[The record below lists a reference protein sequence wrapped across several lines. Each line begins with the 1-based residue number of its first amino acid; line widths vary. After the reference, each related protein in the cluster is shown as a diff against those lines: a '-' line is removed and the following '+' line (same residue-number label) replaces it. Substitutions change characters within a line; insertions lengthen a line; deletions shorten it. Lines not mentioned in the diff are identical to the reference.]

1 MLLDLLGDTRFD
13 DVDIRLPHYF
23 DRTVESAARE
33 RHWRRVKGGWDG
45 PWPVFRAS
53 GALHGVAQEQGSGD
67 RGALREETSSSS
79 GQESSEEET
88 VSPSPALGSS
98 DEEDPELELKEDYIT
113 SRPLRLPRLSSSPS
127 SPGPAPQVLA
137 DDAEQ
142 DAAGNVVNPVPSH
155 ASATHSSGTN
165 SDKEEEEEEMYE
177 EGEVENGWAAS
188 DEGSSAPSS
197 EEAQQGRSERK
208 SRWMRWGVER
218 ILRRWRRISDCSG
231 SVA

>member
-1 MLLDLLGDTRFD
+1 MQLDLLGDSHFD
-13 DVDIRLPHYF
+13 DVDIKLPHHV
-23 DRTVESAARE
+23 DRTVESAARG
-33 RHWRRVKGGWDG
+33 RHWRRFKGGWDG

-53 GALHGVAQEQGSGD
+53 GALHGMAKEQGSGN
-67 RGALREETSSSS
+67 RGASREETSSSS

-98 DEEDPELELKEDYIT
+98 DEEDPEFELREDYIT

-127 SPGPAPQVLA
+127 SPAPAPQVLA

-165 SDKEEEEEEMYE
+165 SDEKEEEEDMYE

-188 DEGSSAPSS
+188 DEGSSAMCSD
-197 EEAQQGRSERK
+197 EE
-208 SRWMRWGVER
+208 
-218 ILRRWRRISDCSG
+218 D
-231 SVA
+231 